1 MADVDVLVV
10 GAGPVGLTAAAELRR
25 HGVDC
30 RIVDRL
36 AVPQPYAKAIGVLPR
51 TLEVWDAMGL
61 VHGALDVAVPHLGQ
75 LVFIDGKPAP
85 RVELTLPP
93 DIPYPF
99 ATLPQ
104 YATERLLAEHLARF
118 GTEVERPTELRSVEM
133 HPDEVEA
140 VLAHA
145 DGRIERLRARYV
157 VGCDGAHSL
166 VRKAAGLTFE
176 GDAFPEQYMIG
187 DVEVDWELPAGYSMR
202 AVNLDA
208 NGEMDDMVVCIP
220 MPGVRRYWLSMLRP
234 SAQAGSEDGSS
245 APDGMGDGHGPD
257 LGQIQ
262 AVLDRLSPQP
272 TTASTLRWSSAFR
285 ISHRLV
291 DRYRNGRLFVAG
303 DAAHIHPP
311 IGGQGLNTGVQ
322 DAYNLAWK
330 LALAVRGLAT
340 DDVLESY
347 HAERHPV
354 AQEVVNRTVR
364 HAHTVRHARTARHA
378 RSGLGNNG
386 DDAEMML
393 RRQAQLLVAYP
404 DSPLI
409 QPQAADGTPAAGP
422 APGDRA
428 PDCRGLVSDLA
439 AYPRRLFD
447 LLRTP
452 RHVLLLFAGPEHAS
466 GDGAARLE
474 ACAAEAHRAAHG
486 LLDAY
491 LVTAAEVP
499 EDARP
504 VGLRPP
510 RVRDAAGEFRDAYAP
525 RDGEAL
531 LIRPDGYLSGRFHPA
546 VPEHLTAHLRRTF
559 VTPSGGRGGG
569 WYDVAGADGGSEVQQ
584 ACPGTGVAG
593 VLAVGGG
600 DGTGT

>member
-25 HGVDC
+25 HGVGC

-36 AVPQPYAKAIGVLPR
+36 AVPKPYAKAIGVLPR
-51 TLEVWDAMGL
+51 TLEVWDTMGL
-61 VHGALDVAVPHLGQ
+61 VRGVLDHAVPHLGQ

-85 RVELTLPP
+85 RVELTLSPE
-93 DIPYPF
+93 IPYPF

-104 YATERLLAEHLARF
+104 SATERLLAEHLAGF
-118 GTEVERPTELRSVEM
+118 GTEVERATELRSVEM
-133 HPDEVEA
+133 RPDEVEA

-145 DGRIERLRARYV
+145 DGRIERLHARYV

-202 AVNLDA
+202 AVNRDA
-208 NGEMDDMVVCIP
+208 NGAMDDMLVCIP

-234 SAQAGSEDGSS
+234 GSQAGGEGGSTP
-245 APDGMGDGHGPD
+245 PDGIGLGLGGHGPD

-262 AVLDRLSPQP
+262 AVLDRLAPEP

-285 ISHRLV
+285 TSHRMV

-330 LALAVRGLAT
+330 LALTVRGLAT

-354 AQEVVNRTVR
+354 AQEVVGRTVHHARTVR
-364 HAHTVRHARTARHA
+364 HAGT
-378 RSGLGNNG
+378 GLSSDG
-386 DDAEMML
+386 DDAEMLL

-404 DSPLI
+404 DSPLV
-409 QPQAADGTPAAGP
+409 QQQAADGTPAAGP

-428 PDCRGLVSDLA
+428 PDCRGLLSDLA
-439 AYPRRLFD
+439 SYPRRLFD

-452 RHVLLLFAGPEHAS
+452 RHVLLLFADSEHAS
-466 GDGAARLE
+466 GDGAAQLE
-474 ACAAEAHRAAHG
+474 ACAAAAHRAAHG

-491 LVTAAEVP
+491 LITAAEVP

-546 VPEHLTAHLRRTF
+546 VPERLTAHLRRTF
-559 VTPSGGRGGG
+559 
-569 WYDVAGADGGSEVQQ
+569 A
-584 ACPGTGVAG
+584 
-593 VLAVGGG
+593 
-600 DGTGT
+600 

>member
-36 AVPQPYAKAIGVLPR
+36 AVPVPYAKAIGVQPR

-61 VHGALDVAVPHLGQ
+61 VRGVLDEAVPHLGQ
-75 LVFIDGKPAP
+75 LVFIDGKPGP
-85 RVELTLPP
+85 RVELALPP
-93 DIPYPF
+93 DVPYPF

-104 YATERLLAEHLARF
+104 CATERLLAEHLARF
-118 GTEVERPTELRSVEM
+118 GTEVERPTELRSVET

-145 DGRIERLRARYV
+145 DGRTERLRARYV
-157 VGCDGAHSL
+157 VGCDGARSV
-166 VRKAAGLTFE
+166 VRKAAGLSFD
-176 GDAFPEQYMIG
+176 GDAFPQQHMVG
-187 DVEVDWELPAGYSMR
+187 DVEVDWDVPSGYSVR
-202 AVNLDA
+202 SVHLDTDGA
-208 NGEMDDMVVCIP
+208 MDDMLVCIP
-220 MPGVRRYWLSMLRP
+220 LPGRRRYWLSMLRP
-234 SAQAGSEDGSS
+234 SAEAE
-245 APDGMGDGHGPD
+245 GDGGSNARDGIIHGLGDGRGPD

-262 AVLDRLSPQP
+262 AVLDRLSPEP
-272 TTASTLRWSSAFR
+272 TTASTLRWSSTVR
-285 ISHRLV
+285 IGHRLV
-291 DRYRNGRLFVAG
+291 NRYRSGRIFVAG

-311 IGGQGLNTGVQ
+311 VGGQGLNTGVQ

-340 DDVLESY
+340 EEVLDSY

-354 AQEVVNRTVR
+354 GREVVDRTV
-364 HAHTVRHARTARHA
+364 RHA
-378 RSGLGNNG
+378 RSGLGGPG
-386 DDAEMML
+386 DDAETVL

-409 QPQAADGTPAAGP
+409 QPHPADRTPPPGP
-422 APGDRA
+422 APGERA
-428 PDCRGLVSDLA
+428 PDCHGLVGDLA
-439 AYPRRLFD
+439 TYPHRLFD

-466 GDGAARLE
+466 GDAADRLA
-474 ACAAEAHRAAHG
+474 ACAAEARRAAHG

-510 RVRDAAGEFRDAYAP
+510 RVRDVAGGFQDAYAP

-531 LIRPDGYLSGRFHPA
+531 LVRPDGYLSGRFHPA
-546 VPEHLTAHLRRTF
+546 VPERLAAHLRRTF
-559 VTPSGGRGGG
+559 
-569 WYDVAGADGGSEVQQ
+569 A
-584 ACPGTGVAG
+584 
-593 VLAVGGG
+593 
-600 DGTGT
+600 

>member
-36 AVPQPYAKAIGVLPR
+36 AVPDPYAKAIGVHPR

-61 VHGALDVAVPHLGQ
+61 VRGALDEAVPHLGQ
-75 LVFIDGKPAP
+75 LVFIDGKPRP

-93 DIPYPF
+93 EIPYPF

-104 YATERLLAEHLARF
+104 GATERLLAEHLARF
-118 GTEVERPTELRSVEM
+118 GTEVERPTELRSVEA

-140 VLAHA
+140 VLAHT
-145 DGRIERLRARYV
+145 DGRLERLHARYV

-176 GDAFPEQYMIG
+176 GDAFPEQYKIG
-187 DVEVDWELPAGYSMR
+187 DVELDWELPAGYSVR
-202 AVNLDA
+202 AMNLDA
-208 NGEMDDMVVCIP
+208 NGAMDDMLVCIP

-234 SAQAGSEDGSS
+234 CAQTGGEDGSS
-245 APDGMGDGHGPD
+245 AADGIVHGLGHGNGPD

-262 AVLDRLSPQP
+262 AVLDRLSPEP
-272 TTASTLRWSSAFR
+272 TTASTLRWSSTFR

-330 LALAVRGLAT
+330 LALTVRGLAT

-354 AQEVVNRTVR
+354 GQEVVDRTV
-364 HAHTVRHARTARHA
+364 RHA
-378 RSGLGNNG
+378 RSGLRSNG
-386 DDAEMML
+386 DDAEMRL

-409 QPQAADGTPAAGP
+409 QPQAADGTPSAGP

-428 PDCRGLVSDLA
+428 PDCRGLLSDLA
-439 AYPRRLFD
+439 TYPRRLFD

-452 RHVLLLFAGPEHAS
+452 RHVLLLFAGSEHAS

-546 VPEHLTAHLRRTF
+546 VLERLTAHLRRTF
-559 VTPSGGRGGG
+559 
-569 WYDVAGADGGSEVQQ
+569 A
-584 ACPGTGVAG
+584 
-593 VLAVGGG
+593 
-600 DGTGT
+600 

>member
-36 AVPQPYAKAIGVLPR
+36 PVPQPHAKAIGIVPR

-61 VHGALDVAVPHLGQ
+61 VRRALDEAVPHLGQ
-75 LVFIDGKPAP
+75 LVYIDGKPRP

-93 DIPYPF
+93 EIPYPF

-104 YATERLLAEHLARF
+104 YETERLLTEHLAGF
-118 GTEVERPTELRSVEM
+118 GTEVERSTELRSLEM
-133 HPDEVEA
+133 RPHEVEA
-140 VLAHA
+140 VLAHGN
-145 DGRIERLRARYV
+145 GRIERLHARYV

-176 GDAFPEQYMIG
+176 GDALPEQYMIG

-202 AVNLDA
+202 SVKLDA
-208 NGEMDDMVVCIP
+208 NGEVDDMLVCIP

-234 SAQAGSEDGSS
+234 HTQAEGEDGPST
-245 APDGMGDGHGPD
+245 PDGTVLGLDDGQGLD

-262 AVLDRLSPQP
+262 AVLDRLSPEV

-285 ISHRLV
+285 TSHRMV

-303 DAAHIHPP
+303 DAAHIQPP

-330 LALAVRGLAT
+330 LALTVRGLAT
-340 DDVLESY
+340 DNVLESY

-354 AQEVVNRTVR
+354 AQEVVDR
-364 HAHTVRHARTARHA
+364 TVRHARTVRQAGA
-378 RSGLGNNG
+378 GPLNNG
-386 DDAEMML
+386 ADTEMAM

-404 DSPLI
+404 DSPLV
-409 QPQAADGTPAAGP
+409 QPQTADGTPAAGP

-428 PDCRGLVSDLA
+428 PDCRGLLSDLA
-439 AYPRRLFD
+439 TYPRRLFD

-452 RHVLLLFAGPEHAS
+452 RHVLLLFAGSEHAS

-510 RVRDAAGEFRDAYAP
+510 RVHDAAGEFRDAYAP

-546 VPEHLTAHLRRTF
+546 VPERLTAHLRRTF
-559 VTPSGGRGGG
+559 
-569 WYDVAGADGGSEVQQ
+569 A
-584 ACPGTGVAG
+584 
-593 VLAVGGG
+593 
-600 DGTGT
+600 